1 MAMKA
6 LGVLS
11 TTDVPDGGG
20 DPMDAAGAR
29 RRIRDSWA
37 SGARLDWAT
46 TRRSRRH
53 LTHFVIAVVIGS
65 VGYYLAVIRSI
76 FAGALLFDWLAAI
89 GLMISFFGPALL
101 DTIFGPLPSKQ
112 PKKA

>member
-1 MAMKA
+1 MEAIQW
-6 LGVLS
+6 
-11 TTDVPDGGG
+11 TQQVPGGESATPG
-20 DPMDAAGAR
+20 PREPG
-29 RRIRDSWA
+29 WT
-37 SGARLDWAT
+37 T

-65 VGYYLAVIRSI
+65 VGYYFAVIRSI